1 MTCGLIA
8 RPSGAIPL
16 LSAAMALVRSAS
28 VNFLIGSWIKST
40 LWMISMRSRESAWV
54 VGAIPNLVMEMF
66 LRNWQTAI
74 KEQTKSLIV

>member
-28 VNFLIGSWIKST
+28 VNSLIGSWIKST